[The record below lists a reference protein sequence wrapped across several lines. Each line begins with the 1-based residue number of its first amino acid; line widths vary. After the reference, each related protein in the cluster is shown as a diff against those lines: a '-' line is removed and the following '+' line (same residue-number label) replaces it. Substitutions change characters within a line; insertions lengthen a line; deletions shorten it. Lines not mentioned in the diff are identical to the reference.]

1 MAGVSRSASNLLHQT
16 FRRILILK
24 PSSLGDVVHALPVLH
39 GLRSR
44 YPKARIDWL
53 ITSALAPLLES
64 HDELDDLILFDRQ
77 RFARVGRSP
86 RVTKEF
92 FGLVRTLRAR
102 RYDLAIDLQGLFR
115 TGFLSWASGAPVR
128 IGFRNAREGAGI
140 FYTHRA
146 TINDPD
152 IHAVDRN
159 YHVAGLLGFDDVPIT
174 FNLAL
179 TDSECARAVELFRSV
194 GLTGEQR
201 VVAVVPCARWETK
214 VWPVE
219 RFAATID
226 ELHRRGRVRCIIL
239 GSPQEVERC
248 GRIESACQS
257 APINLAG
264 RTDFRQLTAV
274 IGLADVV
281 LGHDSAAM
289 HIAVALERP
298 LVCLVGPTN
307 PRRTG
312 PYRRMDDVV
321 QLKLDCA
328 PCYLRRLSR
337 CRYGHRCMEELGVE
351 TVVTAVERAPARS
364 VQESH
369 ATC

>member
-1 MAGVSRSASNLLHQT
+1 MAGVSRSASNLSGRT
-16 FRRILILK
+16 FRRILLLK

-39 GLRSR
+39 GLRTR
-44 YPKARIDWL
+44 YPEARIDWL
-53 ITSALAPLLES
+53 IASALAPLLES

-77 RFARVGRSP
+77 RFARLGRSL
-86 RVTKEF
+86 RVTKAF
-92 FGLVRTLRAR
+92 LGLVGTLRAR

-115 TGFLSWASGAPVR
+115 TGFLAWASGAPVR
-128 IGFRNAREGAGI
+128 IGFRNAREGAGM

-146 TINDPD
+146 AINDPNL
-152 IHAVDRN
+152 HAVDRN
-159 YHVAGLLGFDDVPIT
+159 YLVAGLLGFADVPIT

-179 TDSECARAVELFRSV
+179 TDSERATARELFRSA

-201 VVAVVPCARWETK
+201 VAVVVPCARWETK
-214 VWPVE
+214 VWPAE

-226 ELHRRGRVRCIIL
+226 ELHRRGGVRSVII
-239 GSPQEVERC
+239 GSPQEVTLC
-248 GRIESACQS
+248 DRIETACRS

-264 RTDFRQLTAV
+264 RTDFRQLAAV
-274 IGLADVV
+274 VGLADVV

-289 HIAVALERP
+289 HIAVALQRP

-328 PCYLRRLSR
+328 PCYLRRLAQ
-337 CRYGHRCMEELGVE
+337 CRFGHRCMEELGVD
-351 TVVTAVERAPARS
+351 TVVTAVERALARS